1 MSMEENKKS
10 VRLGEGVADGL
21 KKSVNERMLELG
33 QVTLDTVSEFIK
45 KKIEGIDPDKLFS
58 QKNKEE
64 LVKIWSDQ
72 LAQKGL
78 IPQGYVGLPE
88 TLLIDDMHQDGY
100 LSGMY
105 VGYVLAMMALA
116 DNDASKDLVL
126 AVRDDMRPNLMGQH
140 YNNREEFFRR
150 YKDEKYSWIEK
161 LDKKE
166 IPDK

>member
-1 MSMEENKKS
+1 M
-10 VRLGEGVADGL
+10 
-21 KKSVNERMLELG
+21 
-33 QVTLDTVSEFIK
+33 
-45 KKIEGIDPDKLFS
+45 
-58 QKNKEE
+58 
-64 LVKIWSDQ
+64 
-72 LAQKGL
+72 
-78 IPQGYVGLPE
+78 
-88 TLLIDDMHQDGY
+88 IDDMHQDGY